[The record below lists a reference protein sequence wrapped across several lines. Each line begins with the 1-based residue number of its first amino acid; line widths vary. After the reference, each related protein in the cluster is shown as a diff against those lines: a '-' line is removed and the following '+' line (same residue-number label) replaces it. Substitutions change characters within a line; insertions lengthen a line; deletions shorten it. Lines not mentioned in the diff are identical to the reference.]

1 MSPSASRPIL
11 LIGATGQIGWELAR
25 AASLSDLVVAPSHG
39 ALDLTNPDQIRRQVR
54 ALEPKL
60 IVNAAAYTAVDR
72 AEQEPELAA
81 AINADAP
88 ALLAEEAKRLGIGLV
103 HFSTDYVF
111 NGEPLDASGE
121 IRPYRESDI
130 PNPINVYGRTKLA
143 GERAIQE
150 IAPVHLIL
158 RTSWIYAS
166 RGKNFLRTIQGLA
179 REREELKV
187 VGDQIG
193 SPTWAGW
200 VAGATACILSRCWRP
215 EDVGRMAE
223 VSGVYHLA
231 AAGQTSWHGFATAIV
246 NHLRESE
253 DAEVAV
259 RRVTAIATSEYP
271 APARR
276 PAYSVLDCSAVRAAL
291 GVSLPDWAEQ
301 LRLCL
306 EDYTKGR

>member
-1 MSPSASRPIL
+1 MSSLAPGPIL

-25 AASLSDLVVAPSHG
+25 VASLSGLVVAPPHA
-39 ALDLTNPDQIRRQVR
+39 ALDLTDPDRIRRQVR

-72 AEQEPELAA
+72 AEQEPDLAA
-81 AINADAP
+81 AINAEAP

-103 HFSTDYVF
+103 HFSTDFVF
-111 NGEPLDASGE
+111 DGEPPDASGE

-150 IAPVHLIL
+150 IAPAYLIL
-158 RTSWIYAS
+158 RTSWIYAA
-166 RGKNFLRTIQGLA
+166 RGTNFLRTIRGLA
-179 REREELKV
+179 HEREELRV
-187 VGDQIG
+187 VSDQIG

-200 VAGATACILSRCWRP
+200 VAGATAGILSQCWRP

-231 AAGQTSWHGFATAIV
+231 AAGQTSWHGFATTIV
-246 NHLRESE
+246 SRLRESG
-253 DAEVAV
+253 DTEVAA

-271 APARR
+271 TPARR
-276 PAYSVLDCSAVRAAL
+276 PAYSVLDCGAVRDAF
-291 GVSLPDWAEQ
+291 GVSPPDWGEQ

-306 EDYTKGR
+306 EDHTEGR